1 MIFSAVA
8 KTNFFVGTVLTIG
21 FCLLTGI
28 YYRSLYKD
36 SMALQ
41 EYETSH
47 KAAEIYA
54 EIVPDFLKAIKISN
68 AMSKDGFLVSYLMAD
83 DSYDMPSF
91 KATISKYL
99 NGYYKYNDFS
109 GVFLILEK
117 NKAYYTQNG
126 FMSFISQGTDLY
138 KLYRQLMT
146 YDHDY
151 DITIDFDRNST
162 SNNEISLFV
171 NQKVR
176 DWSQSV
182 LGITGVYIHLDDMM
196 SKIFNFEITT
206 RTSVSFINASGRL
219 QLSSHTTG
227 ISEINWLDLSG
238 NEAVADE
245 LEKLQADYVN
255 LHKDHIF
262 YINTKTNNF
271 IIIKYIPELSW
282 FLVVESYMGDFL
294 DEFRNTLLVACTLIA
309 AILVILIVF
318 ISNII
323 SRADKKTKLALE
335 DRMRYFQDATR
346 NMFGSIYE
354 IDVTKDIFSPESKMR
369 QFDALKNMGEL
380 SYSESLRLFAQRFIK
395 KEFQENFLATFSCK
409 NILLEYSRGTEHISM
424 DCQFLVGEA
433 YQWVRFECYIFF
445 IERDKSVYMYLYSKN
460 INTEVTIMAE
470 ARTDS
475 LTGCLTRGA
484 LEQAIEEALMQ
495 GKEKL
500 YAFFIIDIDNFKRA
514 NDTFGHGFGDFCI
527 QQFAIGI
534 RNAFRSNDII
544 GRIGGDEFVVFLH
557 CPSREWVHEKA
568 VQLVRTL
575 DMDCE
580 QGKARLHI
588 SSSIGIAL
596 YPHDG
601 EDMATLYR
609 NADAALYVVK
619 ENGKNNYQF
628 FGDGA
633 VCGIDKKI
641 HVLTYKDGN

>member
-1 MIFSAVA
+1 MNFSAVA
-8 KTNFFVGTVLTIG
+8 KTNFFIGIVLTIG

-36 SMALQ
+36 SMALL

-54 EIVPDFLKAIKISN
+54 EIVPDFSKAIKISN

-83 DSYDMPSF
+83 DSYGMQSF
-91 KATISKYL
+91 RTTISKYL
-99 NGYYKYNDFS
+99 NGYYKYNDFD

-117 NKAYYTQNG
+117 NKAFYTQNG
-126 FMSFISQGTDLY
+126 FISFISQGTDHY
-138 KLYRQLMT
+138 KLYRQLMAS
-146 YDHDY
+146 DHDY
-151 DITIDFDRNST
+151 DITIDFDKNPT
-162 SNNEISLFV
+162 SNNEIALFV

-176 DWSQSV
+176 DWSQAV
-182 LGITGVYIHLDDMM
+182 LGITGVYIHLDDVM
-196 SKIFNFEITT
+196 SKILNFEKTT
-206 RTSVSFINASGRL
+206 NTSISFIDASGRL
-219 QLSSHTTG
+219 QLSSHATD
-227 ISEINWLDLSG
+227 ISEINWLDLAG
-238 NEAVADE
+238 NEAIADE
-245 LEKLQADYVN
+245 LEKLQAAYVN
-255 LHKDHIF
+255 SHKDQIF
-262 YINTKTNNF
+262 YNNTKTNNF
-271 IIIKYIPELSW
+271 IVIKYIPELSW

-294 DEFRNTLLVACTLIA
+294 YKFRNTMFVACALIA
-309 AILVILIVF
+309 TILIILIVF

-335 DRMRYFQDATR
+335 ERTRYFQDATR

-354 IDVTKDIFSPESKMR
+354 IDVTKDIFSPESKLR

-380 SYSESLRLFAQRFIK
+380 SYSESLRLFVQRFIK

-409 NILLEYSRGTEHISM
+409 NILLEYGRGIEHISM

-433 YQWVRFECYIFF
+433 YQWLRFDGYIFF
-445 IERDKSVYMYLYSKN
+445 IERDKSVHIYLYSKN

-470 ARTDS
+470 ARTDA
-475 LTGCLTRGA
+475 LTGCMTRGA
-484 LEQAIEEALMQ
+484 MEQAIEEALMLD
-495 GKEKL
+495 KEKL

-534 RNAFRSNDII
+534 RKAFRSNDII

-557 CPSREWVHEKA
+557 CPSREWVQEKA

-588 SSSIGIAL
+588 SSSIGVAL

-601 EDMATLYR
+601 EDMATLYH

-628 FGDGA
+628 FGDAA
-633 VCGIDKKI
+633 VCGMDKNN
-641 HVLTYKDGN
+641 HVLTAEDDN